1 MKKKHFYLLAFM
13 ALLFT
18 ALSFETVRSTLFFD
32 SKIAYAEPSYT
43 ILTGSDGSEHIAL
56 DNFYPKTI
64 VYSGPSDWD
73 GKFGLTWA
81 QVVGQLGLSKK
92 ARNTCRILDT
102 HCEEYEE
109 SLCPFILT
117 GVAVVTS
124 DNQVIP
130 VWHNP
135 F

>member
-43 ILTGSDGSEHIAL
+43 ILTGPDGSEHVAL
-56 DNFYPKTI
+56 DNFYPKTQ
-64 VYSGPSDWD
+64 VFNNPSDWK
-73 GKFGLTWA
+73 GSFGLTWA
-81 QVVGQLGLSKK
+81 QVVGQLSLSKK
-92 ARNTCRILDT
+92 ALNTCRILDT
-102 HCEEYEE
+102 QCAEYED